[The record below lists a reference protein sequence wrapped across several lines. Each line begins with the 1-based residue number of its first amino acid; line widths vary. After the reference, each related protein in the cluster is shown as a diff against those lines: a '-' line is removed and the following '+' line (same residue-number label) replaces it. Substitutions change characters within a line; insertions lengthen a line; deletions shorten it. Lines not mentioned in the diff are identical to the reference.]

1 MYFSKKKWAE
11 LQEWEKVIYKN
22 QKQNHEAMIAIGLN
36 SPKPE
41 FMRQPPRRKQTPV
54 EDNGDSDP
62 AHAKEGS
69 VQGHT
74 SSVYSNHKKQQVTYA
89 EIDEPNDDDYF
100 YCNIC
105 HSFFLDKCNIHGPP
119 VFIKNPLVEIGV
131 ANRARLT
138 LPQGMIIKVSKIP
151 NAGLG
156 VWNERRVIPNS
167 IHFGPYEGELTSEK
181 EAALSGYSWM
191 IRKGNSDHE
200 YLDAKNE
207 ANSNW
212 MRYVNCARN
221 DEEQNLVAFQYKGQI
236 FYRSCKPIP
245 PGCELLVWYGDEYG
259 KELGVGLDF
268 MWERSIEIIA
278 AWPAL
283 LPKCPAPPLTGVP
296 SASAIAGVPG
306 ADVSLASGVPSAI
319 ATASCM
325 SEGASIF
332 TAGLP
337 CTAARDTIVSV
348 AAASATT
355 AGERS
360 LGCRKGVKRAPLTEG
375 PGPPRHK
382 EDRRLHLRTARQ
394 PTHKDLEG

>member
-1 MYFSKKKWAE
+1 MLSF
-11 LQEWEKVIYKN
+11 I
-22 QKQNHEAMIAIGLN
+22 
-36 SPKPE
+36 
-41 FMRQPPRRKQTPV
+41 
-54 EDNGDSDP
+54 SD
-62 AHAKEGS
+62 
-69 VQGHT
+69 
-74 SSVYSNHKKQQVTYA
+74 
-89 EIDEPNDDDYF
+89 
-100 YCNIC
+100 CNIC

-268 MWERSIEIIA
+268 MWERSIE
-278 AWPAL
+278 
-283 LPKCPAPPLTGVP
+283 K
-296 SASAIAGVPG
+296 
-306 ADVSLASGVPSAI
+306 DVEKHKLH
-319 ATASCM
+319 TCHHC
-325 SEGASIF
+325 GASF
-332 TAGLP
+332 TAKHYLEDHEKK
-337 CTAARDTIVSV
+337 TH
-348 AAASATT
+348 
-355 AGERS
+355 
-360 LGCRKGVKRAPLTEG
+360 
-375 PGPPRHK
+375 PR
-382 EDRRLHLRTARQ
+382 EEILRTTENSQASHSTECGSSFSRIDNVKIRQ
-394 PTHKDLEG
+394 RLCTGDKPHTCVECDRSSNKTEQAILKKQTILDMFSISPTCGNQGSLHCCQKWIEFKPMSIK